1 MANKIIRKV
10 SKKTTGKSVDTV
22 ADYVDLIAQII
33 VEYID
38 TRYKVKKKVEDI
50 KKATLNTLYEL
61 KKGFV
66 KPIVE
71 GIFLATGLL
80 ALILGIIILM
90 AKFVPIEFILIVYG
104 LIVTIF
110 VLLRMKVRV

>member
-1 MANKIIRKV
+1 MANKVIRKV
-10 SKKTTGKSVDTV
+10 SKKTTGKNVDTV
-22 ADYVDLIAQII
+22 ADYVDLISQIL

-38 TRYKVKKKVEDI
+38 TRYKVKRRVEDI
-50 KKATLNTLYEL
+50 KKVTLNTLYKL

-66 KPIVE
+66 QSIVE

-90 AKFVPIEFILIVYG
+90 ARFVPIEFILIVYG

-110 VLLRMKVRV
+110 VLLKIKVKV

>member
-1 MANKIIRKV
+1 MANKVIKKV

-22 ADYVDLIAQII
+22 ADYIDLISQII

-50 KKATLNTLYEL
+50 KKATLNTLYAL

-66 KPIVE
+66 QSIVE
-71 GIFLATGLL
+71 GIFLATGLI

-90 AKFVPIEFILIVYG
+90 SRFISIEYILIVYG
-104 LIVTIF
+104 LLVTIF
-110 VLLRMKVRV
+110 VLLKMKVKA